1 VAASLRSRAITF
13 HVKQLAATMRA
24 PAPFFYAKHVFARA
38 QRLDAS
44 GAAQYRHAAIG
55 GE

>member
-1 VAASLRSRAITF
+1 MRSRAITF
-13 HVKQLAATMRA
+13 HAKQLAVTARA
-24 PAPFFYAKHVFARA
+24 PAPFLYAKHVFARA
-38 QRLDAS
+38 VRLDAS

>member
-1 VAASLRSRAITF
+1 MRSHAITF
-13 HVKQLAATMRA
+13 HVKQLAVPTQA

-38 QRLDAS
+38 VRLDAS

>member
-1 VAASLRSRAITF
+1 MRSRAITF
-13 HVKQLAATMRA
+13 RVKQLAAA
-24 PAPFFYAKHVFARA
+24 AWASAPFFYAKHVFARA
-38 QRLDAS
+38 VRLDAS